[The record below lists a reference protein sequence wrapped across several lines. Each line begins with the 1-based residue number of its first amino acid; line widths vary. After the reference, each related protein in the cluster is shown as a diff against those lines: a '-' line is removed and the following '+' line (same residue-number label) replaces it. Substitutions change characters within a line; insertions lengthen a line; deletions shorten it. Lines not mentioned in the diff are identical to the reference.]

1 MKIESLRP
9 NIQKVYKAAFLLD
22 KAKLSRIIDIMED
35 RFNDLQLE
43 FKPMYSIELSQG
55 NELNLHNIEDLFELD
70 NTVRNPIK
78 NLTIKASDKNLNN
91 HTSLECCVAFGIKGF
106 FFSTKNISL
115 EVKSL
120 EPKITLQVFAI
131 LEEQIQRVILDDW
144 VYRIIQSGI
153 LELWFL
159 PVSFMGLIPLL
170 LLLSKGFHSL
180 SNEKIKLLL
189 TEANTSNTYEQKI
202 DFLFN
207 VKKNELEQQLDYTSG
222 FDLSSLVNLKTFFVL
237 LPIGIIVVCSI
248 YVISKCYP
256 VNIFLW
262 GDYEAYYNRL
272 VARRNTLW
280 TVVILSII
288 LGIIT
293 NFFIIGIS
301 DFLR

>member
-9 NIQKVYKAAFLLD
+9 NIQKEYKAAFLLD
-22 KAKLSRIIDIMED
+22 KAKLSRIINIMED
-35 RFNDLQLE
+35 RFDDLQLE
-43 FKPMYSIELSQG
+43 FKPIYSIELSQG

-70 NTVRNPIK
+70 NTIRNPIK
-78 NLTIKASDKNLNN
+78 NLTIKASGKNLNN
-91 HTSLECCVAFGIKGF
+91 HTSLECCVVFGIKRISF
-106 FFSTKNISL
+106 DRRNLSL

-144 VYRIIQSGI
+144 MYRIIQSRI

-159 PVSFMGLIPLL
+159 PVSFIGLIPLL
-170 LLLSKGFHSL
+170 FLLSKGFHSL
-180 SNEKIKLLL
+180 SNDTIQSLLA
-189 TEANTSNTYEQKI
+189 EANALNTYEQKI
-202 DFLFN
+202 DFLFK
-207 VKKNELEQQLDYTSG
+207 VKKNELEKQLDYNSG
-222 FDLSSLVNLKTFFVL
+222 FDLSSLINVKTFFVL
-237 LPIGIIVVCSI
+237 LPIAIILVCFI
-248 YVISKCYP
+248 YIISKCYP
-256 VNIFLW
+256 ANIFLW